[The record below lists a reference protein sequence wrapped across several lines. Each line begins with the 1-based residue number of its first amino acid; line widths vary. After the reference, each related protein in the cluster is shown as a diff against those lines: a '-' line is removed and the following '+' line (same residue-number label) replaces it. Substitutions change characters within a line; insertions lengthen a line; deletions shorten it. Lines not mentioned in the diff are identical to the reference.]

1 MKNTRLTTTPPLT
14 HALRVYIYNVPVFAG
29 TTRTCV
35 STCARGA
42 GIHEDVLDGHT
53 TPRHN
58 NTTTTPHGD
67 RERET
72 EKERQKRETREDETR
87 QEGKRR

>member
-14 HALRVYIYNVPVFAG
+14 HAPRVYIKNVTVYAG

-35 STCARGA
+35 STCARDARTHG
-42 GIHEDVLDGHT
+42 DVSDGHT
-53 TPRHN
+53 TPHHN

-67 RERET
+67 RER
-72 EKERQKRETREDETR
+72 RQRKRDRERETREDETS